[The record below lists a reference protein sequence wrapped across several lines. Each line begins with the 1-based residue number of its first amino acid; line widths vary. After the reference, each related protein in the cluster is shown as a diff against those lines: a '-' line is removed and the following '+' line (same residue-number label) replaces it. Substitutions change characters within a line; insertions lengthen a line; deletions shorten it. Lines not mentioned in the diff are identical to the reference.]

1 MALLKSQISVNSTD
15 HFIMKMT
22 QRQLVSRTEETEET
36 EETETHVYIH
46 TTIFKDTQHEEL
58 IKVVKHGANKRVHRS
73 QKIVLE
79 SQQSSET
86 LFNWRRVNL

>member
-1 MALLKSQISVNSTD
+1 MALLKSQISVNSTE

-22 QRQLVSRTEETEET
+22 QKQLVSRT

>member
-1 MALLKSQISVNSTD
+1 MALLKSKISVNSTE
-15 HFIMKMT
+15 HFIMRMT
-22 QRQLVSRTEETEET
+22 QRQLVSNT

-46 TTIFKDTQHEEL
+46 TTIFEGTQHEEL
-58 IKVVKHGANKRVHRS
+58 IKVVKYGTNQRVRRS

-86 LFNWRRVNL
+86 LFNWRRVNP

>member
-1 MALLKSQISVNSTD
+1 MALLKSQISVNSTE

-22 QRQLVSRTEETEET
+22 QKQLVSQT

-46 TTIFKDTQHEEL
+46 TTIFKDTQHEEH
-58 IKVVKHGANKRVHRS
+58 IKVVKYGINKRVHRS
-73 QKIVLE
+73 QKIILE

-86 LFNWRRVNL
+86 LYNWRRVNP

>member
-1 MALLKSQISVNSTD
+1 MALLKSQISVNSTE

-22 QRQLVSRTEETEET
+22 QKQLVSRT

-46 TTIFKDTQHEEL
+46 TTIFEGTQHEEL
-58 IKVVKHGANKRVHRS
+58 IKVVKHGINQRVHS
-73 QKIVLE
+73 QKIILE

-86 LFNWRRVNL
+86 LYNWRRN